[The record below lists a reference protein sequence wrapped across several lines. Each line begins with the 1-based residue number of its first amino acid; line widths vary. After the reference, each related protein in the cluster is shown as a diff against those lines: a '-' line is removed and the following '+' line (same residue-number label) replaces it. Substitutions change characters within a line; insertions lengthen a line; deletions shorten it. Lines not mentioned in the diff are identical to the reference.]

1 MNMIKHIKVW
11 NIWRKKSLNAP
22 FFKLLV
28 LLTIAQSPAFQLE
41 KVFYGVDASRGFLQ
55 GIDYDFSS
63 KKQSFKEFEKEL
75 GLHHQEL
82 RLPWN
87 QGEC

>member
-28 LLTIAQSPAFQLE
+28 LLTIAKSPTFQLE
-41 KVFYGVDASRGFLQ
+41 KVFYGVDASRGFIQ
-55 GIDYDFSS
+55 GFDLASGPDFTG
-63 KKQSFKEFEKEL
+63 
-75 GLHHQEL
+75 GLLDGYESI
-82 RLPWN
+82 N
-87 QGEC
+87 